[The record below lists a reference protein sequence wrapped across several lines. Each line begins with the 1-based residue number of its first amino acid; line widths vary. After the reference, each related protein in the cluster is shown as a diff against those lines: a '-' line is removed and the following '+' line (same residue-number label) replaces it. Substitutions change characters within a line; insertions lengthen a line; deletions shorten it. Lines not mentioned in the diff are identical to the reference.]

1 MSATPKQ
8 DPRDPLGLTRRVTFD
23 DEHLRDPGRLLAR
36 EWLVTNGLGGYAAGT
51 LAGVVTRRYH
61 GILIAAL
68 PAPFGRLV
76 MVSQMGERLRLPGG
90 NVYWL
95 SGEER
100 QSGSLYVEGANR
112 LREFRLEA
120 GLPVWTFEIEGYTLE
135 KRLLLPRFQNSV
147 HVTYSLVEGD
157 GVVRL
162 NLRPLL
168 HARPHEAAVDYA
180 LPGSPEVV
188 AREAHLEVQLAP
200 DLPSLR
206 LARLGSAGA
215 FTIDAIT
222 INHLHYRLERSRGYP
237 SSGDAWSPG
246 YFRLDLHRGESVTI
260 LASTESLETMTALS
274 PADARNAELERRRR
288 LLVSADPVLADFNTA
303 ELILASDQ
311 FVIAPAGRVEDAARA
326 HAAGDE
332 ARTII
337 AGYHW
342 FTDWGRDTMISLEGL
357 TITTGRLQEARDIL
371 RTFAFY
377 FRDGLIPNLFPE
389 GNKEGLYNTAD
400 ATLWYFHAL
409 HRYFVASDD
418 WATVE
423 LLLPTLDDAITQHL
437 NGTRFNIA
445 VDPADGLLRQGAEGL
460 ALTWM
465 DAKMD
470 DWVVTPRRGKAVEIN
485 ALWYNALR
493 LIADWQARAGRTARA
508 NEFRELAQRAQTSFN
523 RRFWYAE
530 GGYLYDVI
538 DGEHGDDPA
547 CRPNQ
552 ILSLSLEH
560 PVLKEARWSA
570 VLGIVE
576 RRLLTPIGLRSL
588 DPGHA
593 DYKSR
598 YDGDLRARDGAY
610 HQGTVWAWLIG
621 PFIDAWIRAHP
632 EKPREAR
639 RFLTGFIPHLDH
651 ACVGTISEIFDAEEP
666 FAPRGCVA
674 QAWSV
679 AEVLRCWVKT
689 ATRSEAERG
698 VAQLAAQGMNM
709 PGADQLTPD
718 YSTSDSS
725 SSSRS
730 SS

>member
-1 MSATPKQ
+1 MSTTAKQ
-8 DPRDPLGLTRRVTFD
+8 DPRDPLGLTRRVT
-23 DEHLRDPGRLLAR
+23 LDPDSLKDPARLLSR
-36 EWLVTNGLGGYAAGT
+36 EWLVTNGLGGYASGT

-61 GILIAAL
+61 GVLIAAL
-68 PAPFGRLV
+68 PAPFGRIV
-76 MVSQMGERLRLPGG
+76 MVSQMGERLRLPNGA
-90 NVYWL
+90 VYWL
-95 SGEER
+95 SGEEL
-100 QSGSLYVEGANR
+100 QGGSLYVEGASR

-120 GLPVWTFEIEGYTLE
+120 GLPVWTYEIDGYILE

-147 HVTYSLVEGD
+147 HLSYALLDGD
-157 GVVRL
+157 GTLRL

-168 HARPHEAAVDYA
+168 HARPHEAPVDYA
-180 LPGSPEVV
+180 LPTSPSVI
-188 AREAHLEVQLAP
+188 AREAYIEVQLAP
-200 DLPSLR
+200 DLPPLR
-206 LARLGSAGA
+206 FARLGSAGA
-215 FTIDAIT
+215 FTVDPST
-222 INHLHYRLERSRGYP
+222 VQHLHYRTEHSRGY
-237 SSGDAWSPG
+237 SSDGDAWSPG
-246 YFRLDLHRGESVTI
+246 YFRLDLRRGQSVTMV
-260 LASTESLETMTALS
+260 ASTESLETMSALT
-274 PADARNAELERRRR
+274 PADARNAEIERRRR
-288 LLVSADPVLADFNTA
+288 LLVSADPVLADFATA

-357 TITTGRLQEARDIL
+357 TVTTGRLQEARDIL

-409 HRYFVASDD
+409 HRYLVASDD

-423 LLLPTLDDAITQHL
+423 LLLPVLDESITHHI
-437 NGTRFNIA
+437 NGTRFNIG
-445 VDPADGLLRQGAEGL
+445 VDPADGLLRQGADRL

-493 LIADWQARAGRTARA
+493 LLSDWQSRAGHPKRAAELRKLADTAYA
-508 NEFRELAQRAQTSFN
+508 SFN
-523 RRFWYAE
+523 RRFWHAE
-530 GGYLYDVI
+530 GGHLYDVV
-538 DGEHGDDPA
+538 DGEHGDDTA

-552 ILSLSLEH
+552 ILSFSLEH
-560 PVLKEARWSA
+560 PVLDSSRWAA
-570 VLGIVE
+570 VLDVVE
-576 RRLLTPIGLRSL
+576 ARLLTPLGLRSL
-588 DPGHA
+588 DPGNT

-598 YDGDLRARDGAY
+598 YDGDLRARDSAY

-621 PFIDAWIRAHP
+621 PFIDAWIRANPKRPHD
-632 EKPREAR
+632 AR
-639 RFLTGFIPHLDH
+639 QYLTGFIPHLDH

-698 VAQLAAQGMNM
+698 VAQLAAQGMTV
-709 PGADQLTPD
+709 PGT
-718 YSTSDSS
+718 T
-725 SSSRS
+725 
-730 SS
+730 